1 MNDEGIPTPRNLPD
15 RNQPGSGAL
24 PEQKKS
30 MDGAMH
36 AQTADGKEML
46 EHVQSATQSQQF
58 KTLEDSKTQLHEDT
72 AQEIGLRQ
80 NLQQT
85 SQSDNLKADSLNEQ
99 VPEEANAPDD
109 VNRLNFNE
117 DISNQG
123 IPIEN
128 EVIPEQDE
136 HDEEERK
143 TQTEHFKKLNEQNRA
158 SQPNVSELQQ
168 NSQNLNKSGPST
180 V

>member
-58 KTLEDSKTQLHEDT
+58 KTLEDSKT
-72 AQEIGLRQ
+72 
-80 NLQQT
+80 
-85 SQSDNLKADSLNEQ
+85 
-99 VPEEANAPDD
+99 
-109 VNRLNFNE
+109 
-117 DISNQG
+117 
-123 IPIEN
+123 
-128 EVIPEQDE
+128 
-136 HDEEERK
+136 
-143 TQTEHFKKLNEQNRA
+143 
-158 SQPNVSELQQ
+158 
-168 NSQNLNKSGPST
+168 
-180 V
+180 